1 MNLTMKDKEFLE
13 QLEPLVEH
21 GDVAVELSA
30 SPFKHFVLRKNYG
43 DHIHKNFH
51 MTRQG
56 VRWRFQRVFN
66 GIYVSAL
73 ETILTIECAFGTQ
86 LRNDAIQI
94 AKERYLIRKQATSG
108 MLLGENARKH
118 KG

>member
-1 MNLTMKDKEFLE
+1 MNLTEKDKEFLE
-13 QLEPLVEH
+13 QLEPLVEK
-21 GDVAVELSA
+21 GDVAVELRT

-43 DHIHKNFH
+43 DHIHKAFR

-73 ETILTIECAFGTQ
+73 ETISGLSTILMRPPDIGVCPSNGAG
-86 LRNDAIQI
+86 
-94 AKERYLIRKQATSG
+94 
-108 MLLGENARKH
+108 
-118 KG
+118 